1 VSEHIEALVHV
12 VDDDASICTALTRV
26 LTHAGYLV
34 RSYSSAGEFLVAEPD
49 SLPACLVLD
58 LDLDGPGGLELQHAL
73 QRQGNAMPIVFISA
87 HRDIPST
94 VQAIKAGASDF
105 LVKPIDSHLLLAA
118 IESALSLGA
127 IAEPHRE
134 SNAEPRV
141 ADLSTREQAVLRGV
155 VAGKLNKQIGAEL
168 ALSERTIKTCRAE
181 LMRKL
186 NARSLAELVRLAEPS
201 TRV

>member
-1 VSEHIEALVHV
+1 MSEHIEAVIHV
-12 VDDDASICTALTRV
+12 VDDDASIRAALTRV

-34 RSYSSAGEFLVAEPD
+34 KSYESAGEFLVAEPD
-49 SLPACLVLD
+49 ALPGCLVLD
-58 LDLDGPGGLELQHAL
+58 LELHGPGGLELQHAL
-73 QRQGNAMPIVFISA
+73 HRQGNAMPVVFISA

-94 VQAIKAGASDF
+94 VQAIKAGARDF
-105 LVKPIDSHLLLAA
+105 LLKPIDSHSLLAA
-118 IESALSLGA
+118 IESALSLAA
-127 IAEPHRE
+127 IVEPHQEGSAEPHL
-134 SNAEPRV
+134 

-155 VAGKLNKQIGAEL
+155 VSGRLNKQIAAEL

-186 NARSLAELVRLAEPS
+186 NARSLAELVRLAEPI